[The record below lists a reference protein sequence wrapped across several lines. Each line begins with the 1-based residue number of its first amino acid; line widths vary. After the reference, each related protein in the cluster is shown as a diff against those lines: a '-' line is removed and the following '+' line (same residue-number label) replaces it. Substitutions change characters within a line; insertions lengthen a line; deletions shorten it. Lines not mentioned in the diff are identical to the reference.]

1 MKKSTKILLCLATA
15 FIALGAI
22 LTAGSMAF
30 GVDPVYAF
38 QSGMLDFKVEQKRT
52 SEFSVDGQYSVPAD
66 GITALSIDWL
76 DGTIEVEV
84 YDGSEII
91 LQETNSAALNE
102 SNSLMYTREKNTL
115 EIVSAPSQSGL
126 FLSDTGRKKLHI
138 YLPKSTEWKDIK
150 IDAQD
155 ADISINGMIAATV
168 KANVVDG
175 DLSLSKVDLGCL
187 TFSSMEG
194 NMTAKDSQIEKINA
208 DTTSGGMTASLT
220 NCPESIHFDTMS
232 GDTKLYLPC
241 DSTFMVQMD
250 TISGTLDTDF
260 VGTYSEDRFT
270 VGNGNAQFQL
280 STTNGSVQILKNEKK

>member
-115 EIVSAPSQSGL
+115 EIVSAPSQTGL

-138 YLPKSTEWKDIK
+138 YLPKNIEWKRLQ

-155 ADISINGMIAATV
+155 TDISINSMNFQNLRV
-168 KANVVDG
+168 DVVSG

-208 DTTSGGMTASLT
+208 DTTSGGITASLT
-220 NCPESIHFDTMS
+220 NCPESIQFDTMS